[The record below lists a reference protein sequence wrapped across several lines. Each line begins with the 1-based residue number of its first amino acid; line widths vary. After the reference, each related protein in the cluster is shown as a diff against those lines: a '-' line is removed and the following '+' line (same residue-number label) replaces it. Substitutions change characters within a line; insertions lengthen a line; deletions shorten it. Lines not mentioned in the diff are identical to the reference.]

1 MTSLINDIM
10 VESFIT
16 IMNTQSL
23 DAGTYTCYAENIID
37 SDSSSGIL
45 TVNGMYVGMFHISS
59 ISLTILLQMVLKSS
73 NQLEE
78 KLNTLWKEIMLH
90 LNV

>member
-1 MTSLINDIM
+1 MINISSTSKYNVTSLINDIM

-45 TVNGMYVGMFHISS
+45 TVNGMYV
-59 ISLTILLQMVLKSS
+59 
-73 NQLEE
+73 
-78 KLNTLWKEIMLH
+78 WYPPY
-90 LNV
+90 